1 VKRPIRWFAA
11 CPSAGSGH
19 WRLEARALYDDLV
32 GAVSEAV
39 QRAVGED
46 GIVEEGHPF
55 VHRAVYS

>member
-1 VKRPIRWFAA
+1 
-11 CPSAGSGH
+11 
-19 WRLEARALYDDLV
+19 V